1 MFVEV
6 LPEHVPLHLETLS
19 RSKILEDFYM
29 AGGTGLALQL
39 GHRRSVDLDFFSLR
53 DIAPSYIATKVASFG
68 HFAVDSMS
76 SGTLHGLFNGIKISF
91 FNYPYPLIKDLH
103 NFSGI
108 SIADPVDIGCMK
120 IDAISSRGSCKD
132 FIDLYFICNEIISLR
147 EMLEF
152 FDQKYKGI
160 EYNKVHILKSLVYFN
175 EAEQEPTPLMLKRM
189 VWDEVKEYFINQ
201 VKDISNEWL

>member
-39 GHRRSVDLDFFSLR
+39 GHRR
-53 DIAPSYIATKVASFG
+53 
-68 HFAVDSMS
+68 
-76 SGTLHGLFNGIKISF
+76 
-91 FNYPYPLIKDLH
+91 KDLH
-103 NFSGI
+103 KFSGI
-108 SIADPVDIGCMK
+108 FIADPIDIGCMK

-152 FDQKYKGI
+152 FDRKYKGI
-160 EYNKVHILKSLVYFN
+160 EYNKVHISKWCGMRL
-175 EAEQEPTPLMLKRM
+175 
-189 VWDEVKEYFINQ
+189 
-201 VKDISNEWL
+201 KDIL